1 MLPESISLT
10 SITEDSKKKRNWV
23 CSGRLHATK
32 RPLQDALVSKKDNL
46 SFLFRVVFFLIHRLK
61 SSSVI
66 MHLWKTKKQS
76 VVIACKEQAC
86 AHPVS

>member
-1 MLPESISLT
+1 MVPESISLT
-10 SITEDSKKKRNWV
+10 SITENSKKKRKWV
-23 CSGRLHATK
+23 CSGRLHVTK

-46 SFLFRVVFFLIHRLK
+46 SFLFRVVFSYRIK

-76 VVIACKEQAC
+76 VVIACKEQAR